1 MEASCPEIEVFQIL
15 TQDRSTSTQHDYVQ
29 RVKDFAVFLGRSP
42 DKASKEDVR
51 RFQLHLQ
58 MVGRILRLRS
68 DGREVWQWTQIGLRA
83 RTHGPKRRRG
93 RLVVHL
99 NRQTTGWRI
108 VHPRVTPEV
117 CDPDLASAKARALP
131 IALAALPLHP
141 ATRRANAIAN
151 RLPSSSH
158 LLTLQALPP
167 EQRKTAPVEVLD
179 AARFSIPVNL
189 LGGHRFANAPRLD
202 WDTRKT
208 IVAEELEI
216 SLSDAGADWWRAEAM
231 PVSAVCDL
239 KKWASC
245 SDLRFGRHCQRPRRG
260 SEGRSQTLP
269 GSRRRSHARPCQT

>member
-1 MEASCPEIEVFQIL
+1 MDC
-15 TQDRSTSTQHDYVQ
+15 
-29 RVKDFAVFLGRSP
+29 
-42 DKASKEDVR
+42 
-51 RFQLHLQ
+51 RFQWRHL
-58 MVGRILRLRS
+58 VTFS
-68 DGREVWQWTQIGLRA
+68 DEAI
-83 RTHGPKRRRG
+83 RG
-93 RLVVHL
+93 SKL
-99 NRQTTGWRI
+99 
-108 VHPRVTPEV
+108 
-117 CDPDLASAKARALP
+117 DADS
-131 IALAALPLHP
+131 HP

-151 RLPSSSH
+151 CLPSSSH